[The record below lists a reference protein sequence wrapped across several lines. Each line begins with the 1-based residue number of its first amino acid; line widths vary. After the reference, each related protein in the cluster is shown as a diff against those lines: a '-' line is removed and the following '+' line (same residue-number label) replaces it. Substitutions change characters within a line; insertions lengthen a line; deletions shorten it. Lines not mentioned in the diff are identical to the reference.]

1 MPGSLRSL
9 YICYLSLEDPLVET
23 QVVAYLE
30 GLASRGHTIHLLT
43 FEPRLDAERKRSLAA
58 DLKRRGIAW
67 HSLRYHKRPSL
78 PATLCDA
85 LVGAAAAT
93 RLVRRHR
100 LDAIHA
106 RSHVPAA
113 MGLIV
118 RRLTGCRLIFDI
130 RGLLGDEYVD
140 MGRWP
145 RDGVAYRITKRI
157 QRAAITRADAIVVLT
172 ERVRQ
177 HLFGSGGPARATVIP
192 CCVDLDRLGENS
204 GDTDRARA
212 QLGLDG
218 RSVMVYVGK
227 LTEPYMD
234 REMADFFTV
243 ARRLDPE
250 LAFVVLTQAP
260 PASMV
265 SELVRAG
272 IPDSAYR
279 ITRADPAAVGGYL
292 AMAEFAI
299 CFCRPTFARIASS
312 PTKIGEY
319 LGAGLPV
326 VSGPG
331 IGDGDELLSGRG
343 VGVIVEGFCERGY
356 EDAATEILALASDP
370 ACRARCREVAR
381 DVYSLEEV
389 GIPRYDRLYRRLA
402 KTTGDVPSGAP

>member
-1 MPGSLRSL
+1 
-9 YICYLSLEDPLVET
+9 
-23 QVVAYLE
+23 
-30 GLASRGHTIHLLT
+30 
-43 FEPRLDAERKRSLAA
+43 
-58 DLKRRGIAW
+58 
-67 HSLRYHKRPSL
+67 
-78 PATLCDA
+78 
-85 LVGAAAAT
+85 
-93 RLVRRHR
+93 
-100 LDAIHA
+100 
-106 RSHVPAA
+106 

-118 RRLTGCRLIFDI
+118 KWLTGCRLIFDI

-140 MGRWP
+140 MGRWA

-157 QRAAITRADAIVVLT
+157 QRAAIARADGIVVLT
-172 ERVRQ
+172 QRVRD
-177 HLFGSGGPARATVIP
+177 HLFRSNGPARATVIP
-192 CCVDLDRLGENS
+192 CCVDLDRLGENPAEA
-204 GDTDRARA
+204 GRTRAE
-212 QLGLDG
+212 LGLEG

-234 REMADFFTV
+234 REMADFFAV
-243 ARRLDPE
+243 ARSLDPE

-260 PASMV
+260 AASMA

-279 ITRADPAAVGGYL
+279 ITSADPAAMGGHL

-343 VGVIVEGFCERGY
+343 VGVIVDGFCE
-356 EDAATEILALASDP
+356 S
-370 ACRARCREVAR
+370 
-381 DVYSLEEV
+381 
-389 GIPRYDRLYRRLA
+389 RL
-402 KTTGDVPSGAP
+402 